1 MIWEGKPSG
10 RGMRFAVVMSRFN
23 GAVTEKLLAGALDAL
38 KRARVEEDDVEVARV
53 PGAFE
58 IPLLAKRLAESGRF
72 AAVICLGAIVK
83 GDTQHWDYLSRAV
96 TEAIARA
103 ALETGVPMTNAVL
116 TTESLEQALERSSA
130 RGGEN
135 RGYDAALAA
144 VEMAELYRKL
154 EDSREARERDGA

>member
-1 MIWEGKPSG
+1 M
-10 RGMRFAVVMSRFN
+10 VMSRFN